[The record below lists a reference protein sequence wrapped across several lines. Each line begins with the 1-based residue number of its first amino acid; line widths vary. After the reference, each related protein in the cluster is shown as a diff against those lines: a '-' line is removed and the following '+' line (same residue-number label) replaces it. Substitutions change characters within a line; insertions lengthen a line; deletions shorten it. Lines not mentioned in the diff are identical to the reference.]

1 MRVKKKMKEAAKVLL
16 AIFLKQ
22 KKLKHLGRHDWAEE
36 TYDRFFG
43 RVRAMEEG
51 DFVRRIP

>member
-1 MRVKKKMKEAAKVLL
+1 MRVKKKKKMKEAVLL
-16 AIFLKQ
+16 AIFLRKEN
-22 KKLKHLGRHDWAEE
+22 LKDSGRHDWAEE
-36 TYDRFFG
+36 TYDGFFG